1 MSRVIV
7 YIDGFNLYFGL
18 RAKHGRKYHW
28 LDVQALSQR
37 LLQSGQHLV
46 EVKYFS
52 ARVRNDPPAERR
64 QATYIDALRAHCDRL
79 TVIEGRF
86 QEKQNKCRQ
95 CGAQWVTYEEK
106 ETDVSI
112 AVALV
117 EDAAASSFDT
127 AMIVSG
133 DSDLGPGFRAAK
145 RIRPAARFVAA
156 FPPRRSSAELARTA
170 DASFVIS
177 DAKIRQSLMPNTVMD
192 AAGTTLS
199 RPAKWR

>member
-1 MSRVIV
+1 VIV

-18 RAKHGRKYHW
+18 RAKHERKYHW
-28 LDVQALSQR
+28 LDIQALSQR
-37 LLQSGQHLV
+37 LLLPGQSLV

-64 QATYIDALRAHCDRL
+64 QATYIDALRAQCDRV

-86 QEKQNKCRQ
+86 QEKQNNCRQ

-117 EDAAASSFDT
+117 EDAAADRFDT
-127 AMIVSG
+127 AIIVSG

-145 RIRPAARFVAA
+145 RIRPLARFVSA